1 MYLRRIE
8 IENLRAIRELTL
20 DFGTT
25 TQTRRWTVLLGENGC
40 GKSTVL
46 KAIGL
51 VLAGSDALAELLE
64 DPDAWVR
71 NGAKIARVRAEITT
85 AQGETRNLLLE
96 IHRGDRRDSV
106 IRRNQKGLALL
117 DAAIDKAD
125 RNYFVAGYGAFRRP
139 PDPLSSSKSGR
150 RARISRADNIGTLFS
165 AASELMSVEQWAFE
179 LDYREGKEGRKV
191 IAEALG
197 SLLPGMSFSRID
209 KKEFAIWMNTQDGE
223 VRLPTDAALKRLIA
237 RICPDPATVTDSELL
252 KKWFNEDS
260 DLPNPYLEDP
270 EKLFAWAV
278 SEVNQEVHLV
288 APNNAKPRAKR
299 AVNAAVEYLGLNRET
314 LTRSRFVVY
323 NELQFALY
331 VWQEGTR
338 EAKIMAKLQVER
350 MCRSDR
356 QYTGMARFFAKE
368 AGFPL

>member
-1 MYLRRIE
+1 MIKLTRTRDKIHPDFTGEKLFTKLVNLVEARIRDGDALE
-8 IENLRAIRELTL
+8 
-20 DFGTT
+20 FKGS
-25 TQTRRWTVLLGENGC
+25 LGDWS
-40 GKSTVL
+40 KTKKVL
-46 KAIGL
+46 KAESFGKC
-51 VLAGSDALAELLE
+51 AYCESDTEKVA
-64 DPDAWVR
+64 
-71 NGAKIARVRAEITT
+71 
-85 AQGETRNLLLE
+85 
-96 IHRGDRRDSV
+96 HGDVEHFRPKS
-106 IRRNQKGLALL
+106 IYWWLALCVDNYNFSCQL
-117 DAAIDKAD
+117 CNQTYKSDK
-125 RNYFVAGYGAFRRP
+125 FPV
-139 PDPLSSSKSGR
+139 
-150 RARISRADNIGTLFS
+150 
-165 AASELMSVEQWAFE
+165 
-179 LDYREGKEGRKV
+179 KV
-191 IAEALG
+191 RMLKAPK
-197 SLLPGMSFSRID
+197 LP
-209 KKEFAIWMNTQDGE
+209 KA
-223 VRLPTDAALKRLIA
+223 LPTDAALKRLIA

-278 SEVNQEVHLV
+278 SEVNQEVHLG

-338 EAKIMAKLQVER
+338 EAKNMAKLQVER